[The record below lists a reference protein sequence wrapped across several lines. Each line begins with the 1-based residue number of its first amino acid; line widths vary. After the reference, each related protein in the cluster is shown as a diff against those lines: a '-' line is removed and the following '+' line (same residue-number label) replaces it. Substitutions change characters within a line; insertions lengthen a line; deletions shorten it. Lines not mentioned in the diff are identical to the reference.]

1 MAGRGASRVPER
13 WTDYIPLGCRMP
25 GTRFIAFKV
34 PLKKSF
40 EQNLLPE
47 ERFSPHD
54 LIRKVRER
62 QEELGLIID
71 LTYTTRYYGRE
82 ELPSTLRYSK
92 ILTMGREIPN
102 RRTILRFNYLVKKF
116 LTDNKDND
124 KLIGV
129 HCTHGLNR
137 TGYLVCRYLID
148 VEGMEPNAAIEL
160 FNKSRGHPME
170 RPNYIQDLQ
179 RRALKN
185 SCELKNLGSD
195 LSRKKGST
203 PGKPQK
209 QQQPPLAVP
218 RSPSSSRKK
227 QQPGPTA
234 QGQPQEQGHRHGAL
248 GQAQLEKKK
257 LEKLEQKQLEQKQLE
272 QKQLEQKQLE
282 QKQLEQKKQR
292 RLEKKQRKKLEKRQQ
307 RKLEKRQK
315 KLEEHL
321 EQNHLEQGQ
330 DHLEQR
336 QQNHLEQGQ
345 DHLEQRQQKNLEQKQ
360 QRQQSF
366 LEQNCL
372 EQRQQKQQNHLEQR
386 QKSFLEQNH
395 LEQGQKKLEQRKQ
408 KKLEQNME
416 QKQQRQQN
424 HLEQSYLEENCL
436 EQRKQKK
443 LEQKKLEQRQQSF
456 LEQNHLE
463 QSFLE
468 LSFPEQRKQKKLEQS
483 FPEQNHLEQ
492 RQQEHRQP
500 CTFPPK
506 NFCLSPPLKK
516 QHKEL
521 FSPQIPHPW
530 LPQEPSPARKRRRRK
545 HKLRQQEIS

>member
-54 LIRKVRER
+54 LIRKVKER
-62 QEELGLIID
+62 KEELGLIID

-82 ELPSTLRYSK
+82 ELPPTLRYSK

-185 SCELKNLGSD
+185 CELKNLGSD
-195 LSRKKGST
+195 LSRKKGSA

-209 QQQPPLAVP
+209 QLVKQQPPLAVP
-218 RSPSSSRKK
+218 RSPGSSRKK

-234 QGQPQEQGHRHGAL
+234 QGQPQELGHRNRAL
-248 GQAQLEKKK
+248 GQG
-257 LEKLEQKQLEQKQLE
+257 QLEQKQ
-272 QKQLEQKQLE
+272 
-282 QKQLEQKKQR
+282 R
-292 RLEKKQRKKLEKRQQ
+292 
-307 RKLEKRQK
+307 
-315 KLEEHL
+315 
-321 EQNHLEQGQ
+321 
-330 DHLEQR
+330 
-336 QQNHLEQGQ
+336 Q
-345 DHLEQRQQKNLEQKQ
+345 DHLEQRQQKKLEQKQ
-360 QRQQSF
+360 R
-366 LEQNCL
+366 
-372 EQRQQKQQNHLEQR
+372 
-386 QKSFLEQNH
+386 NH
-395 LEQGQKKLEQRKQ
+395 LEQG
-408 KKLEQNME
+408 
-416 QKQQRQQN
+416 
-424 HLEQSYLEENCL
+424 
-436 EQRKQKK
+436 
-443 LEQKKLEQRQQSF
+443 QKKLEQRQQSF
-456 LEQNHLE
+456 LEQNFPEQRQQNHLEQNHLEQRQKKLEQRKQRQQNHLE
-463 QSFLE
+463 QSYLE
-468 LSFPEQRKQKKLEQS
+468 QNHLDQRKQNHLEQRKQSFLKQNHLEQNHLDQS

-492 RQQEHRQP
+492 RKKNHLEQRKQGYLDQSFLEHTP
-500 CTFPPK
+500 PSPFPPK

-521 FSPQIPHPW
+521 FPTQIPHPW
-530 LPQEPSPARKRRRRK
+530 PPQEPSPARKRRRRK
-545 HKLRQQEIS
+545 HKPRQQEIS